1 MPDGSDAL
9 SLEAHDSIHRVE
21 AAAWDACAGGDN
33 PFVSHAFLAALED
46 SGSATARTGWLP
58 QFLTLKEPGGRLI
71 GCVPCYLKSHSYGEY
86 VFDWGWAEAY
96 ERAGG
101 AYYPKLQV
109 SVPFTPVPGPRL
121 LVHPGAEAGEVRR
134 LLLAGLVRLAE
145 LHQASSLHITFLSE
159 PEWRAAGEAGY
170 LLRQGT
176 QYRWE
181 NRGYADFD
189 AFLATLASRKRKQIR
204 HERAVVAASGL
215 TIRTLRGSE
224 ITPALWQRFHRFYL
238 ATVEKKWAH
247 DYLTAEFFPLL
258 GQRLGDRVVLIV
270 AERDGRPIAA
280 ALNLLG
286 SDTLYGRNWGAAEHH
301 EFLHFECCYY
311 RALDFAIA
319 QALGWVEAGAQ
330 GQHKIQRGYLPV
342 PTYSAHWI
350 ADPRLER
357 AVAGFLQRETLQVI
371 GEREAL
377 SESGPYRRSDAP

>member
-1 MPDGSDAL
+1 MPDGADAL

-21 AAAWDACAGGDN
+21 AAAWDACAGSDN
-33 PFVSHAFLAALED
+33 PFVSHAFLATLED

-319 QALGWVEAGAQ
+319 QGLGWVEAGAQ

-377 SESGPYRRSDAP
+377 CESGPYRRSDAP